1 MKYNVKHIDVPG
13 FRLIKQ
19 IELPDDVVPFKVDY
33 VVETPSNSVTI
44 YDSFR
49 ELDELLFNK
58 EYKVIEPDTI
68 IIPKN
73 NSLLQ
78 YKVSI
83 RFYYLEKL

>member
-1 MKYNVKHIDVPG
+1 MKYNVKHVDVPG

-19 IELPDDVVPFKVDY
+19 VELPDNIAPFKIDY
-33 VVETPSNSVTI
+33 VVETPSGSVTI
-44 YDSFR
+44 YDSIK

-58 EYKVIEPDTI
+58 EYKLIEPDTI

-73 NSLLQ
+73 NSLLK

-83 RFYYLEKL
+83 RFYYLEKC